1 MKSLHDLFVD
11 QLKDIYNAE
20 NQLVKALPKVA
31 KTATNPQLKRAV
43 EEHLQQTRGHVERL
57 ERVFQEIDT
66 KARGKTCVA
75 MEGLIEEAKELMAE
89 KPEAA
94 VLDAGLIAGAQK
106 VEHYEIASYG
116 TLRTWARQLGLSH
129 SGRLLGQTLQEEKEA
144 DRKLTEIGE
153 GAVNL
158 EAQHV

>member
-43 EEHLQQTRGHVERL
+43 EDHLEQTRGHVERL
-57 ERVFQEIDT
+57 EQVFQKLDT
-66 KARGKTCVA
+66 KARGKTCQA

-94 VLDAGLIAGAQK
+94 VLDAGLIARAQK
-106 VEHYEIASYG
+106 VEHYEIACYS
-116 TLRTWARQLGLSH
+116 TLRTWARQLGLTESE
-129 SGRLLGQTLQEEKEA
+129 RLLEQTLQEEKA
-144 DRKLTEIGE
+144 DDRKLTEIGE
-153 GAVNL
+153 SAVNL
-158 EAQHV
+158 QAQHV